1 MVKKTA
7 MHAAAQRSAQAS
19 RASTR
24 PRKTSDA
31 QLAPGTRTTSA
42 HPAIDAQVVLVLQ
55 GGGALGA
62 YQAGVFEALHDAG
75 IEPDWV
81 IGTSI
86 GAINGAIIAGNP
98 PAERMNRLRA
108 FWERVTWAGPQALN
122 WLAACA
128 PACDAMAVP
137 AAWLTAWSTAWAAWM
152 PDGEQWLRNL
162 SIVSQGLPAFFTPRA
177 GAWLGAHTPVGIEQA
192 AFYHT
197 DPLAETLASLID
209 FDYLNRKETRLTVG
223 TVGVG
228 SGQMRYFTNRDERLD
243 VQHVMASAAFPPGFP
258 SVRIDGEAYWDG
270 GIYSNTPLEAVLDDR
285 PRHSSVIFTVQLWPA
300 HGSEPASIR
309 EAMSRQRD
317 IQYSSRAESHLERQ
331 RQIHR
336 LRHVIRELGKHMDD
350 SVRDSAVVKELLNWG
365 CGTTMQVI
373 ELDAPSFGR
382 DDLHKD
388 IDFSTDGIRRRW
400 DAGYAD
406 AQRMIERAPWREE
419 PDPMEGIAI
428 HRSDPEAV

>member
-7 MHAAAQRSAQAS
+7 AHAAAHSAQAS
-19 RASTR
+19 RAATGVRKSEETR
-24 PRKTSDA
+24 GASAR
-31 QLAPGTRTTSA
+31 PG
-42 HPAIDAQVVLVLQ
+42 IDAQVVLVLQ

-86 GAINGAIIAGNP
+86 GAINGAIIAGNRP
-98 PAERMNRLRA
+98 EDRMSRLRT
-108 FWERVTWAGPQALN
+108 FWDRVTWTGHQAPE
-122 WLAACA
+122 WLSACA
-128 PACDAMAVP
+128 PACAALGLP
-137 AAWLTAWSTAWAAWM
+137 AYLATAWAAWI
-152 PDGEQWLRNL
+152 PGYEQWLRNL
-162 SIVSQGLPAFFTPRA
+162 SIMAQGLPAFFTPRA
-177 GAWLGAHTPVGIEQA
+177 DAWLALHAPVGIEQA

-197 DPLAETLASLID
+197 EPLRETLASLID
-209 FDYLNRKETRLTVG
+209 FDYLNRKQTRLTVG
-223 TVGVG
+223 TVSVG
-228 SGQMRYFTNRDERLD
+228 SGHMRYFTNRDAPLD
-243 VQHVMASAAFPPGFP
+243 VEHVMASAAFPPGFP

-285 PRHSSVIFTVQLWPA
+285 PRNSSVIFTVQLWPA
-300 HGSEPASIR
+300 HGDEPASIQQ
-309 EAMSRQRD
+309 AMSRQRD

-336 LRHVIRELGKHMDD
+336 LRHVIRELGKHLPEDQ
-350 SVRDSAVVKELLNWG
+350 RDTAAIKELLNWG

-373 ELDAPSFGR
+373 ELDAPNFGR
-382 DDLHKD
+382 DDMHKD
-388 IDFSTDGIRRRW
+388 IDFSKDGIRRRW
-400 DAGYAD
+400 EAGYAD

-428 HRSDPEAV
+428 HRSDPEAA

>member
-7 MHAAAQRSAQAS
+7 AHAAAHSAQAS
-19 RASTR
+19 RAATGVRKSEETR
-24 PRKTSDA
+24 GASAR
-31 QLAPGTRTTSA
+31 PG
-42 HPAIDAQVVLVLQ
+42 IDAQVVLVLQ

-86 GAINGAIIAGNP
+86 GAINGAIIAGNRP
-98 PAERMNRLRA
+98 EDRMSRLRT
-108 FWERVTWAGPQALN
+108 FWDRVTWTGHQAPD
-122 WLAACA
+122 WLSACA
-128 PACDAMAVP
+128 PACAALGLP
-137 AAWLTAWSTAWAAWM
+137 AYLATAWAAWI
-152 PDGEQWLRNL
+152 PGYEQWLRNL
-162 SIVSQGLPAFFTPRA
+162 SIMAQGLPAFFTPRA
-177 GAWLGAHTPVGIEQA
+177 DAWLALHAPVGIEQA

-197 DPLAETLASLID
+197 EPLRETLASLID
-209 FDYLNRKETRLTVG
+209 FDYLNRKQTRLTVG
-223 TVGVG
+223 TVSVG
-228 SGQMRYFTNRDERLD
+228 SGHMRYFTNRDAPLD
-243 VQHVMASAAFPPGFP
+243 VEHVMASAAFPPGFP

-285 PRHSSVIFTVQLWPA
+285 PRNSSVIFTVQLWPA
-300 HGSEPASIR
+300 HGDEPASIQQ
-309 EAMSRQRD
+309 AMSRQRD

-336 LRHVIRELGKHMDD
+336 LRHVIRELGKHLPDD
-350 SVRDSAVVKELLNWG
+350 QRDTAAVKELLNWG

-373 ELDAPSFGR
+373 ELDAPNFGR
-382 DDLHKD
+382 DDMHKD
-388 IDFSTDGIRRRW
+388 IDFSKDGIRRRW
-400 DAGYAD
+400 EAGYAD

-428 HRSDPEAV
+428 HRSDPEAA

>member
-1 MVKKTA
+1 MPTPTNPSRTRKPA
-7 MHAAAQRSAQAS
+7 QHAGAASSAQAS
-19 RASTR
+19 RAS
-24 PRKTSDA
+24 
-31 QLAPGTRTTSA
+31 APQRETKETSA
-42 HPAIDAQVVLVLQ
+42 HPGIDDQVVLVLQ

-62 YQAGVFEALHDAG
+62 YQAGVYEALHDAG

-98 PAERMNRLRA
+98 PEERMTRLRE
-108 FWERVTWAGPQALN
+108 FWARVTWRGQ
-122 WLAACA
+122 
-128 PACDAMAVP
+128 P
-137 AAWLTAWSTAWAAWM
+137 AADWLSGAWPAWSKFSTAWAAWM
-152 PDGEQWLRNL
+152 PGYDAWQRNL
-162 SIVSQGLPAFFTPRA
+162 SIVSQGIPAFFAPRA
-177 GAWLGAHTPVGIEQA
+177 DAWLGLHSPVGIEQA

-197 DPLAETLASLID
+197 DPLRETLASLVD
-209 FDYLNRKETRLTVG
+209 FAYLNGKQTRLTVG

-228 SGQMRYFTNRDERLD
+228 NGQMRYFTNRDAPLD
-243 VQHVMASAAFPPGFP
+243 VEHVMASAAFPPGFP
-258 SVRIDGEAYWDG
+258 SVRIDGDAYWDG

-300 HGSEPASIR
+300 HGAEPASIR

-336 LRHVIRELGKHMDD
+336 LRHVIRELGKHVPDAELE
-350 SVRDSAVVKELLNWG
+350 SAAVKELLGWG

-373 ELDAPSFGR
+373 ELDAPGFGG
-382 DDLHKD
+382 DELHKD
-388 IDFSTDGIRRRW
+388 IDFSAEGIARRW
-400 DAGYAD
+400 QAGHAD
-406 AQRMIERAPWREE
+406 AQRMIERAPWREA

-428 HRSDPEAV
+428 HRSEPT

>member
-1 MVKKTA
+1 MAKKPPAHT
-7 MHAAAQRSAQAS
+7 AAQPSAQAS
-19 RASTR
+19 RAS
-24 PRKTSDA
+24 
-31 QLAPGTRTTSA
+31 APAREAHEASA

-86 GAINGAIIAGNP
+86 GAINGAVIAGNRP
-98 PAERMNRLRA
+98 EDRMQRLHA
-108 FWERVTWAGPQALN
+108 FWDRVTWQAN
-122 WLAACA
+122 QTPDWLAACA
-128 PACDAMAVP
+128 PAC
-137 AAWLTAWSTAWAAWM
+137 AALGIPNWWAAAWAAWM
-152 PDGEQWLRNL
+152 PGYEPWLRNL
-162 SIVSQGLPAFFTPRA
+162 SIMSQGIPTFFTPRA
-177 GAWLGAHTPVGIEQA
+177 GAWLGAHVPVGIEQA

-197 DPLAETLASLID
+197 EPLRETLTALID
-209 FDYLNRKETRLTVG
+209 FDYLNRKQTRLTVG

-228 SGQMRYFTNRDERLD
+228 SGQMRYFTNRDQPLD

-300 HGSEPASIR
+300 HGAEPASIR

-336 LRHVIRELGKHMDD
+336 LRHVIRELGTHLPEDE
-350 SVRDSAVVKELLNWG
+350 RESAAVKELLNWG

-373 ELDAPSFGR
+373 ELDAPSFDR
-382 DDLHKD
+382 DELHKD
-388 IDFSTDGIRRRW
+388 IDFSADGIRRRW
-400 DAGYAD
+400 QAGYAD
-406 AQRMIERAPWREE
+406 AQRMIARAPWREE

-428 HRSDPEAV
+428 HRSDPEAA

>member
-1 MVKKTA
+1 MVKKA
-7 MHAAAQRSAQAS
+7 SVHAAAQPSAQAS
-19 RASTR
+19 RASAGARET
-24 PRKTSDA
+24 PQA
-31 QLAPGTRTTSA
+31 SA

-86 GAINGAIIAGNP
+86 GAINGAIIAGNRP
-98 PAERMNRLRA
+98 EHRMQRLRA
-108 FWERVTWAGPQALN
+108 FWERVTWAGPQAPN
-122 WLAACA
+122 WLSAFA
-128 PACDAMAVP
+128 PACVASGWP
-137 AAWLTAWSTAWAAWM
+137 ASLASAWAALI
-152 PDGEQWLRNL
+152 PGSEQWLRNL
-162 SIVSQGLPAFFTPRA
+162 SIMAQGIPSFFTPRA
-177 GAWLGAHTPVGIEQA
+177 DAWFGLHAPVGIEQA

-197 DPLAETLASLID
+197 EPLRETLASLID
-209 FDYLNRKETRLTVG
+209 FDYLNSKATRLTVG

-228 SGQMRYFTNRDERLD
+228 SGQMRYFTNRDETLD

-300 HGSEPASIR
+300 HGAEPASIR

-336 LRHVIRELGKHMDD
+336 LRHVIRELGKHLPEDE
-350 SVRDSAVVKELLNWG
+350 RESAAVKELLGWG

-373 ELDAPSFGR
+373 ELDAPSFER
-382 DDLHKD
+382 DELHKD
-388 IDFSTDGIRRRW
+388 IDFSAQGIRRRW
-400 DAGYAD
+400 QAGYAD
-406 AQRMIERAPWREE
+406 AQGMAERAPWRAE

-428 HRSDPEAV
+428 HRSDPAAA

>member
-7 MHAAAQRSAQAS
+7 AHAAAQPSAQAS
-19 RASTR
+19 RAAARVRNSEATR
-24 PRKTSDA
+24 
-31 QLAPGTRTTSA
+31 GTSA
-42 HPAIDAQVVLVLQ
+42 HHGIDAQVVLVLQ

-86 GAINGAIIAGNP
+86 GAINGAIIAGNRP
-98 PAERMNRLRA
+98 EDRMSRLRT
-108 FWERVTWAGPQALN
+108 FWERVTWTGPQAPN
-122 WLAACA
+122 WLSACA
-128 PACDAMAVP
+128 PACAALGLP
-137 AAWLTAWSTAWAAWM
+137 AYLATAWAAWI
-152 PDGEQWLRNL
+152 PGYEQWLRNL
-162 SIVSQGLPAFFTPRA
+162 SIMAQGLPAFFTPRTD
-177 GAWLGAHTPVGIEQA
+177 AWLALDAPVGIERA

-197 DPLAETLASLID
+197 EPLRETLASLID

-223 TVGVG
+223 TVSVG
-228 SGQMRYFTNRDERLD
+228 SGHMRYFTNRDAPLD
-243 VQHVMASAAFPPGFP
+243 VGHVMASAAFPPGFP

-300 HGSEPASIR
+300 HGDEPASIQQ
-309 EAMSRQRD
+309 AMNRQRD

-336 LRHVIRELGKHMDD
+336 LRHVIRELGKHLPDD
-350 SVRDSAVVKELLNWG
+350 QRDAAAVKELLDWG

-373 ELDAPSFGR
+373 ELDAPNFGR
-382 DDLHKD
+382 DDMHKD
-388 IDFSTDGIRRRW
+388 IDFSKDGIRRRW
-400 DAGYAD
+400 EAGHAD

-419 PDPMEGIAI
+419 PDPLEGIAI
-428 HRSDPEAV
+428 HRSDPEAA

>member
-7 MHAAAQRSAQAS
+7 AHAAAHSAQAS
-19 RASTR
+19 RAATGIRKSEETR
-24 PRKTSDA
+24 GA
-31 QLAPGTRTTSA
+31 SA
-42 HPAIDAQVVLVLQ
+42 RPEIDAQVVLVLQ

-86 GAINGAIIAGNP
+86 GAINGAIIAGNRP
-98 PAERMNRLRA
+98 EDRMSRLRT
-108 FWERVTWAGPQALN
+108 FWDRVTWTGHQAPD
-122 WLAACA
+122 WLSACA
-128 PACDAMAVP
+128 PACAALGLP
-137 AAWLTAWSTAWAAWM
+137 AYLATAWAAWI
-152 PDGEQWLRNL
+152 PGYEQWLRNL
-162 SIVSQGLPAFFTPRA
+162 SIMAQGLPAFFTPRA
-177 GAWLGAHTPVGIEQA
+177 DAWLALHAPVGIEQA

-197 DPLAETLASLID
+197 EPLRETLASLID
-209 FDYLNRKETRLTVG
+209 FDYLNRKQTRLTVG
-223 TVGVG
+223 TVSVG
-228 SGQMRYFTNRDERLD
+228 SGHMRYFTNRDAPLD
-243 VQHVMASAAFPPGFP
+243 VEHVMASAAFPPGFP

-285 PRHSSVIFTVQLWPA
+285 PRNSSVIFTVQLWPA
-300 HGSEPASIR
+300 HGDEPASIQQ
-309 EAMSRQRD
+309 AMSRQRD

-336 LRHVIRELGKHMDD
+336 LRHVIRELGKHLPDD
-350 SVRDSAVVKELLNWG
+350 QRDTAAVKELLNWG

-373 ELDAPSFGR
+373 ELDAPNFGR
-382 DDLHKD
+382 DDMHKD
-388 IDFSTDGIRRRW
+388 IDFSKDGIRRRW
-400 DAGYAD
+400 EAGYAD

-428 HRSDPEAV
+428 HRSDPEAA